1 MTKKQTYISHWPLA
15 IGHSI
20 QIKSNKG
27 KYSTK
32 TKSCCSNLA
41 FLSNVIDSDVM
52 GVKGN
57 ETVTEG
63 DDDNHYEFEL
73 RTSPPSDRHKFPNN
87 KNGGE
92 SFGRANTIFNISNN
106 NATII
111 F

>member
-1 MTKKQTYISHWPLA
+1 
-15 IGHSI
+15 
-20 QIKSNKG
+20 
-27 KYSTK
+27 
-32 TKSCCSNLA
+32 
-41 FLSNVIDSDVM
+41 M

-87 KNGGE
+87 KNGE
-92 SFGRANTIFNISNN
+92 RVLVEQNTIFNISNN